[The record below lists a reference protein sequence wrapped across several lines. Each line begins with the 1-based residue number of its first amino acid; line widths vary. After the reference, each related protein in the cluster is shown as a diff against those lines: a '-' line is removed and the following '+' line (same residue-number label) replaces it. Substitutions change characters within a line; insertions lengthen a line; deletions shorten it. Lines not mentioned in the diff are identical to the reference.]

1 MVSLAMLSVAVVSV
15 AIASVAS
22 STYHGSTSTYTYY
35 GSLEREPDDHARTR
49 LVGDDGH
56 AHGVDAAPRT
66 FGAYDLGVVQR
77 CEQRERQGPA
87 GEQVAAHLA
96 RDWGYG

>member
-1 MVSLAMLSVAVVSV
+1 MVRVATVSVPMVSLAMVSVAVVSV

-49 LVGDDGH
+49 LVRVRVSVRG
-56 AHGVDAAPRT
+56 
-66 FGAYDLGVVQR
+66 
-77 CEQRERQGPA
+77 
-87 GEQVAAHLA
+87 
-96 RDWGYG
+96 